1 MMGEAD
7 RDLPGEGLESALPLE
22 VSMVGGAA
30 PDEPSVPT
38 TERLDSWKAI
48 AVYLKRGVRTVMRW
62 EKEEGLPV
70 RRHLHQKRGT
80 VYAYRHEIDAWWHG
94 RRARLES
101 EPEAPETAL
110 PEGEAGD
117 PRPSRRGRALGA
129 LALVAAV
136 VGLGYLGWRRAV
148 EEAPPP
154 PGRIMLAVIPFDDLS
169 GAEQQEYFSDGLT
182 EEMLTEL
189 SRLQPERLGVIART
203 SVMQYKHTHKTAQQ
217 IGRELG
223 VAYLLEGSVRREGER
238 VRIAAQLIRT
248 SDQTHLWAGSYGG
261 ALRDILTLQ
270 ADVAREIAREIELK
284 LTPAQQARLA
294 SWRAVNPEAYRLYLQ
309 GKHHVNKRTA
319 EGFGKGIRY
328 LEQAIE
334 KDPSHARAYAEL
346 ATIYAMLPF
355 YGVLPPA
362 QSYPRANEL
371 ATRALEVEAD
381 LAEGHMVLAALL
393 ERWTWDSRGAEREFR
408 RSIEL
413 NRNYATAHHWYG
425 LFLERMGRLEEGR
438 AEMARALDLDP
449 ASLIVN
455 KNVGDA
461 DYFAGSFDRA
471 IEQYQKTLDLDP
483 DFYQARLF
491 LGHAL
496 EQKGQI
502 QAAIAE
508 YEKARQADGDPA
520 ILAALA
526 HAHARAGD
534 VEKARAIVEDLRRS
548 ARYVSPYH
556 FAIVYV
562 GLRQPDQAFEW
573 LEKAYAERS
582 ERLLYVKIDP
592 QLQPLRS
599 DPRYRD
605 LIRRIGLL

>member
-1 MMGEAD
+1 
-7 RDLPGEGLESALPLE
+7 
-22 VSMVGGAA
+22 MVGGAA
-30 PDEPSVPT
+30 PDEPCLPT
-38 TERLDSWKAI
+38 AERLDSWKAI

-80 VYAYRHEIDAWWHG
+80 VYAYRPEVDVWWEG

-101 EPEAPETAL
+101 EPEAPEPAG
-110 PEGEAGD
+110 PEREAGAL
-117 PRPSRRGRALGA
+117 RPSRRGRVLGA
-129 LALVAAV
+129 VAVVAALAC
-136 VGLGYLGWRRAV
+136 LGYVGWRRAA
-148 EEAPPP
+148 EEAAP

-169 GAEQQEYFSDGLT
+169 GDEQQEYFSDGLT

-238 VRIAAQLIRT
+238 VRIGAQLIRT
-248 SDQTHLWAGSYGG
+248 SDQTHLWAKSYDG
-261 ALRDILTLQ
+261 ALSDILTLQ
-270 ADVAREIAREIELK
+270 AEVAREIAREIELK
-284 LTPAQQARLA
+284 LTPAQQVRLGGR
-294 SWRAVNPEAYRLYLQ
+294 RAVNPEAYRLYLQ
-309 GKHHVNKRTA
+309 GRHHVNNRTS
-319 EGFGKGIRY
+319 EGFRKGIRY
-328 LEQAIE
+328 LEEAIE
-334 KDPSHARAYAEL
+334 KDPSHAHAYAEL
-346 ATIYAMLPF
+346 AAIYAMLPF

-362 QSYPRANEL
+362 QCYPRANEL
-371 ATRALEVEAD
+371 ATRALEIDAG
-381 LAEGHMVLAALL
+381 LAEAHAVLAALL
-393 ERWTWDSRGAEREFR
+393 ERWRWDWRGAEREFR

-413 NRNYATAHHWYG
+413 NPNYATAHHWYG

-438 AEMARALDLDP
+438 SEMARALDLDP

-455 KNVGDA
+455 KNVGDP

-508 YEKARQADGDPA
+508 YEKARQVDGDPA

-534 VEKARAIVEDLRRS
+534 VENARAIVENLRHS

-556 FAIVYV
+556 FAIVFV
-562 GLRQPDQAFEW
+562 GLRQPEQAFES

-582 ERLLYVKIDP
+582 ERLMYVRIDP
-592 QLQPLRS
+592 QLRPLRS

-605 LIRRIGLL
+605 LIRRMGLL